1 MIESGK
7 EEQGAQLYGA
17 VEMLRTRTDADIA
30 NADANSYDPV
40 IALDNETRPEIQA
53 AIARG
58 RGMSV
63 DEAMAIT
70 FSS

>member
-1 MIESGK
+1 LIDDGK
-7 EEQGAQLYGA
+7 EEQGAQRYGA
-17 VEMLRTRTDADIA
+17 VEMLRTRTGADIA
-30 NADANSYDPV
+30 NAEPSTFDPV

-53 AIARG
+53 AIVRG

>member
-1 MIESGK
+1 LIENGK
-7 EEQGAQLYGA
+7 EEQGAQLHGA
-17 VEMLRTRTDADIA
+17 VEMRRTRTGADIA
-30 NADANSYDPV
+30 NAEPNTFDLV
-40 IALDNETRPEIQA
+40 IALDNDTRPEIQA

-70 FSS
+70 FPS